1 MDCGRKQIFV
11 ISFLLVDDRSLFRPI
26 ILSFVWLVGINV
38 VTSRLENMTKEER
51 DNLTPDNVTASAVQ
65 VIKAAILQSQ
75 QRALKAI
82 NQEQLA
88 LYYGIGRYVSA
99 NTRKK
104 NWGKGV
110 LAAISEQLRKE
121 LPGLKGFSERNLK
134 NMRTFYEEWRMLEN
148 FNSAG
153 GTAEFTEVNTKSAV
167 QTAKLEAEGEI
178 RQLQLTNLPD
188 FPIVAFLNISFT
200 HHTAILSQV
209 KSYEERKFYIQF
221 AADYKIKTEELEQLM
236 KDDLYNH
243 QGNIPNNFKKTI
255 PDQLQAYRTITMF
268 KDDYLLDFINTE
280 ELFVR
285 DKDRD
290 EKLIEQ
296 NIINNVK
303 NFIMTFGKD
312 FAFVGNQY
320 HLEKFGVEQFP
331 DLLFFNRELSAL
343 VCVEL
348 KDGPFKTTY
357 LGQLAGYLRILD
369 DEVRKPNENPS
380 IGIVLCKSANKKFV
394 EYVIQDYDHP
404 MGVATYKTSA
414 DMDDRLKK
422 LLPSVEELEKLL

>member
-1 MDCGRKQIFV
+1 
-11 ISFLLVDDRSLFRPI
+11 
-26 ILSFVWLVGINV
+26 
-38 VTSRLENMTKEER
+38 MTKEEVGVKKGLATT
-51 DNLTPDNVTASAVQ
+51 DVTANAVQ

-104 NWGKGV
+104 NWGKGA

-134 NMRTFYEEWRMLEN
+134 NMRTFFEEWRLLDSY
-148 FNSAG
+148 NSAVQ
-153 GTAEFTEVNTKSAV
+153 TAEFTEINNKSSVRIDEMVLNSAV
-167 QTAKLEAEGEI
+167 QTAELQSEDEI

-188 FPIVAFLNISFT
+188 FPVVAFLSISFT

-221 AADYKIKTEELEQLM
+221 ASDYKVKSEDLEQMM
-236 KDDLYNH
+236 KDDLYHH
-243 QGNIPNNFKKTI
+243 QGQLPNNFKKTI
-255 PDQLQAYRTITMF
+255 PDQLQAYRTIMMF
-268 KDDYLLDFINTE
+268 KDEYQLGYINTE

-285 DKDRD
+285 DKDKD

-296 NIINNVK
+296 GIINNVK

-312 FAFVGNQY
+312 FTFVGNQY
-320 HLEKFGVEQFP
+320 HLEKLWKNWRNSYKIIP
-331 DLLFFNRELSAL
+331 H
-343 VCVEL
+343 L
-348 KDGPFKTTY
+348 KY
-357 LGQLAGYLRILD
+357 
-369 DEVRKPNENPS
+369 
-380 IGIVLCKSANKKFV
+380 
-394 EYVIQDYDHP
+394 
-404 MGVATYKTSA
+404 A
-414 DMDDRLKK
+414 DK
-422 LLPSVEELEKLL
+422 L

>member
-1 MDCGRKQIFV
+1 MEEKEVKKDM
-11 ISFLLVDDRSLFRPI
+11 PI
-26 ILSFVWLVGINV
+26 TDATIN
-38 VTSRLENMTKEER
+38 
-51 DNLTPDNVTASAVQ
+51 AVQ

-88 LYYGIGRYVSA
+88 LYYGIGRYVST

-104 NWGKGV
+104 NWGKGA
-110 LAAISEQLRKE
+110 LATISEQLRKE
-121 LPGLKGFSERNLK
+121 LPGLKGFSATNLK
-134 NMRTFYEEWRMLEN
+134 NMRIFYEEWRILEN
-148 FNSAG
+148 YNSSVQ
-153 GTAEFTEVNTKSAV
+153 TDEFTEINTRLSVQTDEMPANSAV
-167 QTAKLEAEGEI
+167 QTVKLQAEGEI

-188 FPIVAFLNISFT
+188 FPVVAFLSISFT
-200 HHTAILSQV
+200 HHTAILSHV

-221 AADYKIKTEELEQLM
+221 AADYKVKTEELEQLM
-236 KDDLYNH
+236 EENLYSH
-243 QGNIPNNFKKTI
+243 QGKLPNNFKKTI
-255 PDQLQAYRTITMF
+255 PNQLLAYRTISMF
-268 KDDYLLDFINTE
+268 KDEYLLDYINTE

-296 NIINNVK
+296 GIINNVK

-312 FAFVGNQY
+312 FTFVGNQY
-320 HLEKFGVEQFP
+320 HLEKYDVEQFP

-348 KDGPFKTTY
+348 KDGPFKTAY

-369 DEVRKPNENPS
+369 DEVRKPNEHPS
-380 IGIVLCKSANKKFV
+380 IGIILCKSANKKFV
-394 EYVIQDYDHP
+394 EYVIQDYDRP

-422 LLPSVEELEKLL
+422 LLPSVEDLEKLL